1 MAKNNPA
8 QIVLK
13 NVRFA
18 YVHVFEKD
26 EMNDKYSVRILIPK
40 NSPQLGDIKACIAAA
55 CAAGSA
61 KLGGKQ
67 IPWNKVLHDGDIEVK
82 GEDHAG
88 HYYLNA
94 KSTNKPGVVKVNPT
108 GIGGKTMAITDESEF
123 YSGCYGWADV
133 GFFAFN
139 QGVNKGISVALNN
152 LMKTRDGDP
161 LGSAQSA
168 EADFGQFVEDDDDLP
183 PSDAPAPKKT
193 PTEDDARQAVKAAR
207 SRGVPAKTVK
217 DLMRDSFNIASSVE
231 CPAERRQE
239 LIDALNQLAA

>member
-1 MAKNNPA
+1 MKNNPA
-8 QIVLK
+8 QIVIK

-26 EMNDKYSVRILIPK
+26 EMADKYTVRILIPK

-67 IPWNKVLHDGDIEVK
+67 VPWNKVLHDGDIEAK
-82 GEDHAG
+82 GKDHAG

-108 GIGGKTMAITDESEF
+108 GIGGKTMAITDETEF

-139 QGVNKGISVALNN
+139 QGVNSGISVGLNN
-152 LMKTRDGDP
+152 LLKTGGEDG
-161 LGSAQSA
+161 LGNGQYMGGRSSA
-168 EADFGQFVEDDDDLP
+168 ESVFGAEIEANDMPADDNDL
-183 PSDAPAPKKT
+183 S
-193 PTEDDARQAVKAAR
+193 
-207 SRGVPAKTVK
+207 
-217 DLMRDSFNIASSVE
+217 
-231 CPAERRQE
+231 
-239 LIDALNQLAA
+239 